1 MTHTGVLATILS
13 GLEPAVAIVLACIP
27 LMRPLLGKRD
37 SCTNSS
43 TYDYNSNKSGGV
55 YSKKDC
61 RSADR
66 NTLTFTELMDD
77 NDDSSEIHLQPMK
90 GVQEV
95 SVTTEPVVQSRRE
108 SISALPSQA
117 ITVEKRWEVRHDQCD
132 GQ

>member
-27 LMRPLLGKRD
+27 LMRPLFGKKD
-37 SCTNSS
+37 PCTNRS
-43 TYDYNSNKSGGV
+43 TYDYNSNKSSDI

-61 RSADR
+61 RSAGRD
-66 NTLTFTELMDD
+66 TLTFTELMDD
-77 NDDSSEIHLQPMK
+77 NDDSSEVHLQPMK

-108 SISALPSQA
+108 SVHVLPGQA
-117 ITVEKRWEVRHDQCD
+117 ITVERQWEVRHDQCD
-132 GQ
+132 GR